1 VSDEIGRWSEELAGD
16 PSSMVFIPLGEA
28 LRVRGQIDLAVRV
41 ATKGLE
47 RHPYD
52 ADAHDLMARIHVDR
66 GEQEKA
72 VDEWSAALRCA
83 AGHVGALKGMGF
95 VAFRRGELADA
106 ERYLAQAAAGDGD
119 DEGIAA
125 GLAHVR
131 AQLAALRAPTP
142 EEEREEGRKGK
153 SREKGEERE
162 NGEDEARSGFSA
174 YLAGDDGEEPG
185 PGATNGS
192 GSGKGPV
199 AHGAGASGVGW
210 VTPDVDP
217 RYLFADLVA
226 AGDQAALFLDAD
238 GLVLAGTYVV
248 AGGVDVSQEIGA
260 GLTGISD
267 EARRAMRHLDLG
279 DWSSIV
285 FESEAARVAMAP
297 APDDG
302 IVLVAASP
310 ATPPGLVRRALD
322 RVATRARRW
331 AERLA

>member
-1 VSDEIGRWSEELAGD
+1 
-16 PSSMVFIPLGEA
+16 
-28 LRVRGQIDLAVRV
+28 
-41 ATKGLE
+41 
-47 RHPYD
+47 
-52 ADAHDLMARIHVDR
+52 
-66 GEQEKA
+66 
-72 VDEWSAALRCA
+72 
-83 AGHVGALKGMGF
+83 
-95 VAFRRGELADA
+95 
-106 ERYLAQAAAGDGD
+106 
-119 DEGIAA
+119 
-125 GLAHVR
+125 
-131 AQLAALRAPTP
+131 
-142 EEEREEGRKGK
+142 
-153 SREKGEERE
+153 
-162 NGEDEARSGFSA
+162 
-174 YLAGDDGEEPG
+174 
-185 PGATNGS
+185 
-192 GSGKGPV
+192 
-199 AHGAGASGVGW
+199 

-310 ATPPGLVRRALD
+310 ATPPGLVRRALE

>member
-28 LRVRGQIDLAVRV
+28 LRVRGQIELAVRV

-52 ADAHDLMARIHVDR
+52 ADAHDLMARIHIDR

-72 VDEWSAALRCA
+72 IDEWSAALRCTP
-83 AGHVGALKGMGF
+83 GHAGALKGMGF

-106 ERYLAQAAAGDGD
+106 EGFLAQAAAGDGD

-131 AQLAALRAPTP
+131 AQLTALQAPSRDD
-142 EEEREEGRKGK
+142 EGGGGGEEG
-153 SREKGEERE
+153 EKEEP
-162 NGEDEARSGFSA
+162 EARSGFSA
-174 YLAGDDGEEPG
+174 YLAGDDGEEPAPG
-185 PGATNGS
+185 PTNGA
-192 GSGKGPV
+192 GSGKAPV

-248 AGGVDVSQEIGA
+248 SGGVDVSQEIGA

-310 ATPPGLVRRALD
+310 ATPPGLVRRALE

>member
-1 VSDEIGRWSEELAGD
+1 MSDEIGRWSDELAGD

-28 LRVRGQIDLAVRV
+28 LRVRGQIELAARV

-52 ADAHDLMARIHVDR
+52 ADAHDLMARIHIDR

-72 VDEWSAALRCA
+72 VDEWSAALRCV

-106 ERYLAQAAAGDGD
+106 ERYLAEAAAGDGE

-131 AQLAALRAPTP
+131 RQLAALRAPTP
-142 EEEREEGRKGK
+142 T
-153 SREKGEERE
+153 SSTAPTSE
-162 NGEDEARSGFSA
+162 NGDDFSA
-174 YLAGDDGEEPG
+174 YLAGDTADEDDNGAVKGGE
-185 PGATNGS
+185 
-192 GSGKGPV
+192 GSGKAPV
-199 AHGAGASGVGW
+199 AWGAGQSGVGW

-217 RYLFADLVA
+217 RFLFSDLVA

-322 RVATRARRW
+322 RVAMRARRW